1 MAKIY
6 RVDSMMQI
14 TATNQTRDLAELTA
28 MYDDFTTSADFT
40 AQWPNYR
47 DIPLMP
53 GFGGRSAAFRQG
65 GRRWIRMGSNR
76 SESTMLH
83 EIAHHVSDLHPDQ
96 YGPKNS
102 HGPGFAAA
110 MLDVVAMYQGAR
122 GRDALIAAYAL
133 ERIKVWRDG
142 APVLLPMP
150 EILEAKVRDHLDVLL
165 QSAET
170 RKNAAARER
179 ARRAERTERIQAE
192 MQEWSSWERI
202 DYEFE
207 KKMRSW
213 AAKRAWETRRRRAAM
228 NA

>member
-28 MYDDFTTSADFT
+28 MYDDFTGSDDFR
-40 AQWPNYR
+40 AQWPNYQG
-47 DIPLMP
+47 IPMLP

-65 GRRWIRMGSNR
+65 KKRWIRMGSNR

-96 YGPKNS
+96 YGPRNS

-110 MLDVVAMYQGAR
+110 MLDVTAMYQGAR

-133 ERIKVWRDG
+133 EKIKVWQGGRKI
-142 APVLLPMP
+142 LLPVP
-150 EILEAKVRDHLDVLL
+150 GILDEKVRDHLDVLA

-170 RKNAAARER
+170 RKNVAARER
-179 ARRAERTERIQAE
+179 ARRQERTERIMRE
-192 MQEWSSWERI
+192 MHEWPMWDRL
-202 DYEFE
+202 DYEFD
-207 KKMRSW
+207 KSMRSR
-213 AAKRAWETRRRRAAM
+213 AAKKAWETRRARAA
-228 NA
+228 ASA

>member
-14 TATNQTRDLAELTA
+14 TATNQTRDLTELTA
-28 MYDDFTTSADFT
+28 MYDDFTGSDDFR
-40 AQWPNYR
+40 ARWPNYQG
-47 DIPLMP
+47 IPLLP

-65 GRRWIRMGSNR
+65 KKRWIRMGSNR

-122 GRDALIAAYAL
+122 GRDALIAAYAQ

-142 APVLLPMP
+142 QKILLPAP
-150 EILEAKVRDHLDVLL
+150 EILDEKVRDHLDILALDAV
-165 QSAET
+165 A
-170 RKNAAARER
+170 RKRRAARER
-179 ARRAERTERIQAE
+179 ARRQERTERIMREIHEWPLWEQA
-192 MQEWSSWERI
+192 
-202 DYEFE
+202 DYRME
-207 KKMRSW
+207 KYTRSQ
-213 AAKRAWETRRRRAAM
+213 AAKKAWETRRRRAAM

>member
-6 RVDSMMQI
+6 RVDPMMQI

-28 MYDDFTTSADFT
+28 MYDDFTTSTDFMT
-40 AQWPNYR
+40 RWPNYR
-47 DIPLMP
+47 NIPLMP
-53 GFGGRSAAFRQG
+53 GFGGRSAAFRRG
-65 GRRWIRMGSNR
+65 SERWIRMGSNR

-96 YGPKNS
+96 YGPRNS

-150 EILEAKVRDHLDVLL
+150 EILDEKVRDHLDVLGRA
-165 QSAET
+165 AET
-170 RKNAAARER
+170 RKRVAARER
-179 ARRAERTERIQAE
+179 ARRAERTERIMRE
-192 MQEWSSWERI
+192 MSEWSSWERL
-202 DYEFE
+202 DYMEYKRE
-207 KKMRSW
+207 RSE

>member
-14 TATNQTRDLAELTA
+14 TATTQTRDLVELTR
-28 MYDDFTTSADFT
+28 MYEDFTGSQDFL

-47 DIPLMP
+47 GIPLLP

-65 GRRWIRMGSNR
+65 KKRWIRMGSNR

-96 YGPKNS
+96 YGPRNS

-110 MLDVVAMYQGAR
+110 MLDVTAMYQGAR
-122 GRDALIAAYAL
+122 GRDALIAAYAQ

-142 APVLLPMP
+142 QKILLPAP
-150 EILEAKVRDHLDVLL
+150 EILDEKVRDHLDILAL
-165 QSAET
+165 DAEA
-170 RKNAAARER
+170 RKRRAARER
-179 ARRAERTERIQAE
+179 ARRAERTERIMRE
-192 MQEWSSWERI
+192 MHEWPAWERL
-202 DYEFE
+202 DYEFD
-207 KKMRSW
+207 KAMRSR

-228 NA
+228 SA

>member
-14 TATNQTRDLAELTA
+14 TATSKTRDLTELTA
-28 MYDDFTTSADFT
+28 MYDDFTTSQDFT

-47 DIPLMP
+47 GIPLLP

-65 GRRWIRMGSNR
+65 GKRWIRMGSNR

-83 EIAHHVSDLHPDQ
+83 EIAHHVADLHPDQ
-96 YGPKNS
+96 YGPKTS

-110 MLDVVAMYQGAR
+110 MLDVTAMYQGAR
-122 GRDALIAAYAL
+122 GRDALTAAYAQ

-142 APVLLPMP
+142 AKVLLPAP
-150 EILEAKVRDHLDVLL
+150 DILDEKVRDHLDILALDAV
-165 QSAET
+165 A
-170 RKNAAARER
+170 RKRAAARER
-179 ARRAERTERIQAE
+179 ARRAERTERIMRE
-192 MQEWSSWERI
+192 MHEWSAWERI

-207 KKMRSW
+207 KRMRREAALKAW
-213 AAKRAWETRRRRAAM
+213 ATRRARMEAAS
-228 NA
+228 